1 MASWLHNFEGNSD
14 TNSEPPE
21 KRNEKLNKLYVINW
35 KLLIITFVFG
45 HWSISE
51 GNKTAVARKLWLCKE
66 WRWFF
71 SVISNSSHW
80 FLYFLLFFFVWLVKT
95 DVYVIFC
102 KQRLVWC
109 RRHGKKIV
117 QVRIKVTFLFGVFFA
132 PKRTRQRESER
143 EGARMTCIQTD
154 GMSASRIKIIN

>member
-132 PKRTRQRESER
+132 PKRTRERDSER
-143 EGARMTCIQTD
+143 V
-154 GMSASRIKIIN
+154 K